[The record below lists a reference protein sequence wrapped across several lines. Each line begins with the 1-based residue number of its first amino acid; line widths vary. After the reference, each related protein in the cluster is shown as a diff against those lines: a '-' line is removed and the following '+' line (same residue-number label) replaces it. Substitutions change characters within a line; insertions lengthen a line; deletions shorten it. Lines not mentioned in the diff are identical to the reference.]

1 MKIYDKFAVV
11 RYDCIAITAVEAAVF
26 IAPDADNLGL
36 HWAVV
41 DSDFC
46 PWWEECNDDDYG
58 DLIRVRPYVDVELR
72 PNAASKRTAAPP
84 EFTDSE
90 SDGHDSGSDTGSGH
104 GSYESEGDCAND
116 HGDADEDGVDIA
128 SLAQAP

>member
-1 MKIYDKFAVV
+1 MNIYDKFAVV

-46 PWWEECNDDDYG
+46 PWWEEYNDDDYG

-72 PNAASKRTAAPP
+72 PNAASKRTAKY
-84 EFTDSE
+84 SE
-90 SDGHDSGSDTGSGH
+90 SDGSESDGSGSDTDGGY
-104 GSYESEGDCAND
+104 GSYESESDGAND
-116 HGDADEDGVDIA
+116 HDDADEDGVIIA
-128 SLAQAP
+128 NLA